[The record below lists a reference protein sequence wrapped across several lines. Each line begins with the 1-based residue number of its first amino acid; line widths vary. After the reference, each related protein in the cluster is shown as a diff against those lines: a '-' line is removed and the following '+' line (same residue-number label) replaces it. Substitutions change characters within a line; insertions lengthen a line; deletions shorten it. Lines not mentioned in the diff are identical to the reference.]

1 MVQCIRKRDGRIV
14 PFDYERI
21 LDAIYKA
28 TVAIGDKNPELAK
41 KLCAQV
47 LEEINSKY
55 SDVIDVE
62 TVQDIVENVIVE
74 SGNYALSK
82 AYILYRNERTKMRE
96 TRSELM

>member
-41 KLCAQV
+41 KLCSQV
-47 LEEINSKY
+47 LE
-55 SDVIDVE
+55 
-62 TVQDIVENVIVE
+62 
-74 SGNYALSK
+74 
-82 AYILYRNERTKMRE
+82 
-96 TRSELM
+96 